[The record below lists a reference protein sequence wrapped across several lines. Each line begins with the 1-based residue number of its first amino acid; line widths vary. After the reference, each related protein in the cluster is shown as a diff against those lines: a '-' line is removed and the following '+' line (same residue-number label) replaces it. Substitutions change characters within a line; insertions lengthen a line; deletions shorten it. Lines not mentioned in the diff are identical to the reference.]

1 MLFFLIC
8 YCDLL
13 LFQFFQTFVSLM
25 QILKAYFHILESFC
39 NSSHFPRTCAK
50 ISSFSSLN
58 CKHIL
63 YGFTIYC
70 FLQVAKLSINHWLL
84 QRGQVFLA
92 KKWLLMIWSC
102 FHFYFLSSHMFSLW
116 TLQTKCWYNFT
127 FLFLLS
133 HYNILYFNMYR
144 QKVISWSSWALL
156 YWLGFWSYLIVI
168 QAQIQVSCTQSSFD
182 SLVLSILKHYGWN
195 LIDSIYFTYQ
205 LRLILFTS
213 FQMLLLG
220 TPKHFLFKQLD
231 YLGSAF
237 PISLGALSIFSFLLL
252 CIHICDNNLVAIS
265 FHFQRQDWYGCSSFW
280 CIENWSWISSFCYP
294 RSNQFSCCCIQGM
307 LGFTLLNYNFFSSCH
322 RKILL
327 PEVSLSACN
336 S

>member
-1 MLFFLIC
+1 MGLPYMVFCKLPNYRSIIDCFKEDRFFWQKNDYWWYDHVSTSI
-8 YCDLL
+8 
-13 LFQFFQTFVSLM
+13 FFHLT
-25 QILKAYFHILESFC
+25 
-39 NSSHFPRTCAK
+39 
-50 ISSFSSLN
+50 
-58 CKHIL
+58 
-63 YGFTIYC
+63 
-70 FLQVAKLSINHWLL
+70 
-84 QRGQVFLA
+84 
-92 KKWLLMIWSC
+92 C
-102 FHFYFLSSHMFSLW
+102 FHFELCKQNVDTISRSCFYLVIITSF
-116 TLQTKCWYNFT
+116 
-127 FLFLLS
+127 
-133 HYNILYFNMYR
+133 ILIR

-168 QAQIQVSCTQSSFD
+168 QAQNQVSCKQSSFD

-280 CIENWSWISSFCYP
+280 CIESWSWISSFCYP

-307 LGFTLLNYNFFSSCH
+307 LGFTLLNYNFFSSCQ